1 MTQSKNNYAFLHIYL
16 TCVRGLSS
24 LACYCWECD
33 RGLLRNWN
41 NSGNK
46 RSGPGKAGRS
56 WFSWMKGLLSEA
68 VFELLLAFRQWSYI
82 GKMENVLTLYL
93 IYWKHSVCVCV
104 FLLLLLNK
112 MFSSEKS
119 WCEIVDSEDHDELDS
134 HDYFSGTEFQGN
146 SKKIWRFLCTT
157 SKQKRAE
164 MQLVAFERWS
174 FLRHTY

>member
-1 MTQSKNNYAFLHIYL
+1 
-16 TCVRGLSS
+16 
-24 LACYCWECD
+24 
-33 RGLLRNWN
+33 
-41 NSGNK
+41 
-46 RSGPGKAGRS
+46 
-56 WFSWMKGLLSEA
+56 MKGLLSEA
-68 VFELLLAFRQWSYI
+68 VFELLVAFRQWSYI